1 METKF
6 INTDTLP
13 FCKGCGHTTI
23 SQNTEKA
30 LQKLGLDLLDV
41 ILVTDIGCHGIID
54 KAFDTHTVHGLHG
67 RSVALAS
74 GVSAGI
80 NDPQKKVIVF
90 IGDGGATI
98 GMQHLLDAAH
108 NGYNMTVVIHNNMLY
123 GMTGGQPSEFTPEGF
138 KTPTLPEGA
147 MHKGYDICALMAAAG
162 AGYVSRITGI
172 GDISGQLAEAFSRE
186 GFSLV
191 EVMEICPSYG
201 MKSNPGMKLKSLI
214 EEAGIEIRVYAD
226 NARQAYVTK
235 ERKGLPTLFDP
246 KLAIGQEFGHE
257 LDKAVRIFLSGT
269 AGEGVQSAAEMM
281 VRAGMRCGLHGTKKG
296 SYPVTV
302 GVGFSASNIIL
313 SPEPVLYTGAPHPD
327 VVIITSED
335 GLKFAKKF
343 VGGASEGTLLIIDS
357 SLPEI
362 HTKAKVVRHHFRE
375 HVGGR
380 NAMVMAMF
388 EFVRQT
394 KAIPMKALEKQF
406 LEGKIGANEKLRE
419 QIKEVY
425 FPAGSQEV

>member
-6 INTDTLP
+6 INTNVLP

-30 LQKLGLDLLDV
+30 LQKTGMSLLDV

-74 GVSAGI
+74 GVSAGV
-80 NDPQKKVIVF
+80 NNPDKKIIVF

-108 NGYNMTVVIHNNMLY
+108 NGYNMTVVVHNNMLY

-138 KTPTLPEGA
+138 KTPTLPQGA
-147 MHKGYDICALMAAAG
+147 EHKGYDICGLVATAG
-162 AGYVSRITGI
+162 ASYVSRITGI
-172 GDISGQLAEAFSRE
+172 GDISDQLAEAFSRD

-201 MKSNPGMKLKSLI
+201 VKSNPGMKLKSLI
-214 EEAGIEIRVYAD
+214 EEKGIEIKVYAD
-226 NARQAYVTK
+226 EAQGAYKTN
-235 ERKGLPTLFDP
+235 EREGLASLFSP
-246 KLAIGQEFGHE
+246 ALEIEEEFTHKLN
-257 LDKAVRIFLSGT
+257 KPVRLFLSGT
-269 AGEGVQSAAEMM
+269 AGEGVQSAASIFSK
-281 VRAGMRCGLHGTKKG
+281 AGMRCGLEVTKKG

-302 GVGFSASNIIL
+302 GVGFSASNLIL
-313 SPEPVLYTGAPHPD
+313 SPENILYTGAPKPD
-327 VVIITSED
+327 VILVTSED

-343 VGGASEGTLLIIDS
+343 IDNVGEESILIIDGT
-357 SLPEI
+357 LEVPE
-362 HTKAKVVRHHFRE
+362 TKAKVITHNFRDHF
-375 HVGGR
+375 GGR
-380 NAMVMAMF
+380 NACIVGLY
-388 EFVRQT
+388 EYLRQT
-394 KAIPMKALEKQF
+394 NIIPMDALHKQF
-406 LEGKIGANEKLRE
+406 LSSKMGANEKLRGLIE
-419 QIKEVY
+419 EE
-425 FPAGSQEV
+425 FLGEL

>member
-30 LQKLGLDLLDV
+30 LQKIGLRLLDV

-80 NDPQKKVIVF
+80 NDPGKKVIVY

-123 GMTGGQPSEFTPEGF
+123 GMTGGQPSEFTPQGF
-138 KTPTLPEGA
+138 KTPTLPQGA
-147 MHKGYDICALMAAAG
+147 SHKGYDICALVAAAG
-162 AGYVSRITGI
+162 ASYVSRITGI
-172 GDISGQLAEAFSRE
+172 GDISGHLAEAFSRK

-201 MKSNPGMKLKSLI
+201 VKSNPGMKLKSLI
-214 EEAGIEIRVYAD
+214 EEAGIEIKVYAD
-226 NARQAYVTK
+226 KEPEAYVTL
-235 ERKGLPTLFDP
+235 EREGLPGLLDP
-246 KLAIGQEFGHE
+246 KLFIEEGFGHKLE
-257 LDKAVRIFLSGT
+257 RPVRLFLSGT
-269 AGEGVQSAAEMM
+269 AGEGVQSAAEML

-313 SPEPVLYTGAPHPD
+313 SPEPILYTGAPSPD
-327 VVIITSED
+327 VIVVTSDD
-335 GLKFAKKF
+335 GLKFAGKLIDNA
-343 VGGASEGTLLIIDS
+343 GEEALLIIDS
-357 SLPEI
+357 SLPETK
-362 HTKAKVVRHHFRE
+362 TKAKVVRHHFRE

-380 NAMVMAMF
+380 NAMVMTMF
-388 EFVRQT
+388 EFIRQSG
-394 KAIPMKALEKQF
+394 AIPMEALKKQF
-406 LEGKIGANEKLRE
+406 LEGKIGANEKLRG
-419 QIKEVY
+419 QIEAEY
-425 FPAGSQEV
+425 F